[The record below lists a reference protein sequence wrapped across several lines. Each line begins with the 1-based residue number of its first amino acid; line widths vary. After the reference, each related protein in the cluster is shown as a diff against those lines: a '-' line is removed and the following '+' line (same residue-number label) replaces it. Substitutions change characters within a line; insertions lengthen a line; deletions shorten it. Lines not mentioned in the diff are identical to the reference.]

1 MLNSFKTETKLR
13 EKLLNEEEKSK
24 GALFKR
30 LLELDPETAHHI
42 PAANIY
48 RIVRALEVFEST
60 GRKMSVLQ
68 QEHAFKDRPYNY
80 IFFGLSPSRSRLYE
94 QIDQRVDNMIKSGL
108 VDEVMLLHKIGY
120 SDDLKSMSSLG
131 YRHVGLALAGAIDM
145 DEAVRL
151 IKRDTRRYAKRQL
164 NWFRSEPD
172 IVWCDPDETERIQLM
187 IDDFLGN

>member
-1 MLNSFKTETKLR
+1 MLNTSKTEMKLR
-13 EKLLNEEEKSK
+13 AQLLNEEKKSK

-30 LLELDPETAHHI
+30 LVELDPETARHI
-42 PAANIY
+42 PAGNIY
-48 RIVRALEVFEST
+48 RILRALEVFEST

-68 QEHAFKDRPYNY
+68 QEHAFQDRPYNY
-80 IFFGLSPSRSRLYE
+80 ILFGLSSARSRLYE
-94 QIDQRVDNMIKSGL
+94 LIDQRVDNMIKSGL
-108 VDEVMLLHKIGY
+108 VEEVMLLYRKGY

-131 YRHVGLALAGAIDM
+131 YRHVGLALAGIIDM
-145 DEAVRL
+145 DEAIRL

-164 NWFRSEPD
+164 TWFRSEPD